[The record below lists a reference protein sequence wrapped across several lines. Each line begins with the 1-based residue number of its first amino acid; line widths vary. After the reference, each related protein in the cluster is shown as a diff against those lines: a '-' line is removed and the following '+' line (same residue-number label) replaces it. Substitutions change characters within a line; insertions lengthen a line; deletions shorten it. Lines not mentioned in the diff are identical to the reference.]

1 MSIPDDFRPWFQP
14 AANLVAVAPD
24 ALGWADLPAAP
35 TSDPSPEG
43 RGERAPAPADSRVVG
58 WIEVECTVVE
68 GPLDLDVS
76 QDPDY
81 GWIEIGPFRLR
92 PAEARQLLVLLRE
105 FIAAAGVWRH
115 LGERRAAP
123 PAESGRG
130 IAGWDLAAY
139 PGDRPACTGDR
150 PACTG
155 DRPVAPTMS
164 RNPDGRAPC
173 PPWEGETLP

>member
-1 MSIPDDFRPWFQP
+1 MSAIPNYFRPWLQP
-14 AANLVAVAPD
+14 AAAIVPVPDPLDGADLPD
-24 ALGWADLPAAP
+24 ALTP
-35 TSDPSPEG
+35 DPSPAG
-43 RGERAPAPADSRVVG
+43 RGAGERAEGTPEPLADSRVVG

-150 PACTG
+150 P
-155 DRPVAPTMS
+155 VAPTMS
-164 RNPDGRAPC
+164 RNPTGRAPC